1 MILFYPLVLIA
12 PALQGSSFA
21 GHGQVSALPA
31 QPTLQT
37 LPASE
42 TMGCAGGLAGH
53 RRHMDSSVSG
63 DAQSEIVVEG
73 TRNCKGYGT
82 CG

>member
-21 GHGQVSALPA
+21 GHEQVSALPA
-31 QPTLQT
+31 QPELQT

-53 RRHMDSSVSG
+53 RRRRVALVNG
-63 DAQSEIVVEG
+63 DAHADFVGGVNLNYD
-73 TRNCKGYGT
+73 T
-82 CG
+82 